1 MFKTLFPEIN
11 KSNDFKKY
19 INKKSDYLKNLE
31 KRKNKSLRIL
41 NKTKMQL
48 LKQKLQKLNHIERNY
63 KIFSIKE
70 GNKLPIN
77 DSYKFHYTPNIKL
90 IFLSPEEAENSE
102 RYKKKDFD
110 IDGFSLIYKTT
121 NSTDYPIR
129 IFNITK
135 FNEKAKF
142 NNSNKK
148 INNTN
153 YQNKNNKSSFD
164 SFLTSIGN
172 SVIFS
177 NSRYNSSVK

>member
-77 DSYKFHYTPNIKL
+77 DSYKFHYTPNIKQ

-121 NSTDYPIR
+121 NSTEYPIR
-129 IFNITK
+129 IFNLSK
-135 FNEKAKF
+135 FNEKSKF
-142 NNSNKK
+142 INKK
-148 INNTN
+148 SNNRSHKN
-153 YQNKNNKSSFD
+153 NINNKSSFD
-164 SFLTSIGN
+164 SFLTSIGS
-172 SVIFS
+172 SVIFN
-177 NSRYNSSVK
+177 NSRYKSSIF